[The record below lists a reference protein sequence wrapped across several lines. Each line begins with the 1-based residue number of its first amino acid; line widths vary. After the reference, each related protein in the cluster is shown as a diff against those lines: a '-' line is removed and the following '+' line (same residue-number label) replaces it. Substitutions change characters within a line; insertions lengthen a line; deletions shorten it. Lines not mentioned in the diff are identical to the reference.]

1 MTEIRIPADLLPQ
14 DGRFGSGPSLV
25 RAQQFDDLM
34 TRATTV
40 IGTSHRQQPV
50 KRLVGDIREGIAQL
64 YRIPDGYEVLLA
76 NGGASA
82 FWDAAAFG
90 LIEHQAQTAV
100 FGEFGGKFAH
110 AAAAPW
116 LVAPDVREAPAGTVA
131 HLEATEGIDLYAT
144 PHNET
149 STGAMVPVRRVNADG
164 ALTMID
170 ATSAAGGIDVN
181 LAETDVYYF
190 SPQKNFGSDGG
201 LWLAVV
207 SPAAIER
214 IERIAASG
222 RYIPEFLSL
231 KNAVDN
237 SRKDQTLNTPAIA
250 SLSLLESQV
259 RWMNDNGGLDFVDSR
274 TRQSSNFLYEWIA
287 HNPWS
292 TAFVEEEEY
301 RSQVV
306 VTIDL
311 EESVNGRAVT
321 SVLRDHGI
329 VDIDPY
335 RKLGRNQLRIG
346 TFASVDPIDVSSL
359 ADCITYVVERL
370 D

>member
-25 RAQQFDDLM
+25 RTQQLDDLM
-34 TRATTV
+34 DRATTV

-50 KRLVGDIREGIAQL
+50 KQLVHDIREGIADL
-64 YRIPDGYEVLLA
+64 YRVPDGYEVLLA

-90 LIEHQAQTAV
+90 LIEKRAQTAV
-100 FGEFGGKFAH
+100 FGEFSSKFAH
-110 AAAAPW
+110 SASAPW
-116 LVAPDVREAPAGTVA
+116 LEAPDVREAAAGSVA
-131 HLEATEGIDLYAT
+131 RLEAAEGIDLYAT
-144 PHNET
+144 AHNET
-149 STGAMVPVRRVNADG
+149 STGAMVSIERVQHDG
-164 ALTMID
+164 ALTMVD
-170 ATSAAGGIDVN
+170 ATSAAGGIAVD
-181 LAETDVYYF
+181 LSATDVYYF

-214 IERIAASG
+214 IERIAASD
-222 RYIPEFLSL
+222 RFIPEFLSL
-231 KNAVDN
+231 KHAIDN
-237 SRKDQTLNTPAIA
+237 SRKDQTLNTPAVA

-259 RWMNDNGGLDFVDSR
+259 RWMNENGGLEFVDAR

-287 HNPWS
+287 HNPWAS
-292 TAFVEEEEY
+292 AFVAEEQY

-311 EESVNGRAVT
+311 DESVNGKAVT
-321 SVLRDHGI
+321 SVLREHGI
-329 VDIDPY
+329 VDIEPY
-335 RKLGRNQLRIG
+335 RKLGRNQLRVG
-346 TFASVDPIDVSSL
+346 TFASVDPVDVSSL